1 MPSRAW
7 SRLLSSFASL
17 NAMLK
22 VKLGRPALKHILSMV
37 SLLGRRVNLSV
48 VKVCLTTLATLYRL
62 RKDGGNT
69 FLVLYLKGC
78 YSLLQQYIGGQR
90 LHDLTPFGA
99 RVGRTHSGCPSII
112 PAIHRRAIRQ
122 GDEWTIRFWLTIFSL
137 YRVLDCPPKLK
148 VNSISDGTTMD
159 PQLTYEFSQFIS
171 THFLS
176 ALKRFGKASMGRVR
190 SEDWSPL
197 SFMKGLKALP
207 FMISKSSPAVRGGNV
222 PGGAQATS
230 PAALLASAHAWM
242 ISPLLPYLRN
252 WCEMTNSLWVIN
264 RIEQWGQQLWVWE
277 DSLPLAPDSPG
288 CPCAAPNPLGRLGVK
303 EEPAGKVRVFAMVD
317 PFTQWLFDKLHR
329 RIFELLSLIPQDGTF
344 DQVQPI
350 YRLFEWKKKKELT
363 TRSSISLHSF
373 DLSSATDRIPIVLQK
388 VLLSPYLTSWG
399 AELWA
404 SLLIGRKY
412 HCGKNYVSIV
422 KGKKVSIP
430 LSSTGFLIYGTGQP
444 MGALSS
450 WAMLAFIHHAFV
462 QWSAFLAGKVKLG
475 SGWFAGYAILGDDVV
490 IASQSVAK
498 QYAALMCRMG
508 VGIGA
513 HKSMSSGSGSA
524 LEFAKRT
531 FFRAKDVSGIS
542 FREFVIGRQSFAGLL
557 ELIRKYSLSLGQ
569 TMSVL
574 GYGFRAKA
582 NISKRLTLLPKRLR
596 NYILAYYGPLGPGYK
611 GLAFWLPMKS
621 IAGRYASVLDR
632 VEVLTWQFFKDE
644 ISSLLSK
651 LDDLQPL
658 LEEAKRLGTVKRDR
672 EHYMSQAVSN
682 KAARSKDLPSPVEGG
697 RTDSHPGIE
706 RTTPLHVIDSLN
718 ETVYRGTFLD
728 TYIAARDLRTK
739 LEEMTLESLDWGT
752 LESLWE
758 EVRNIESLLGSLP
771 LPRNIHK
778 PIRDNISKEQMGI
791 LKKWYR
797 YSSLFRRSDNPPLE
811 N

>member
-1 MPSRAW
+1 
-7 SRLLSSFASL
+7 
-17 NAMLK
+17 
-22 VKLGRPALKHILSMV
+22 
-37 SLLGRRVNLSV
+37 
-48 VKVCLTTLATLYRL
+48 
-62 RKDGGNT
+62 
-69 FLVLYLKGC
+69 
-78 YSLLQQYIGGQR
+78 
-90 LHDLTPFGA
+90 
-99 RVGRTHSGCPSII
+99 
-112 PAIHRRAIRQ
+112 
-122 GDEWTIRFWLTIFSL
+122 
-137 YRVLDCPPKLK
+137 
-148 VNSISDGTTMD
+148 
-159 PQLTYEFSQFIS
+159 
-171 THFLS
+171 
-176 ALKRFGKASMGRVR
+176 
-190 SEDWSPL
+190 
-197 SFMKGLKALP
+197 
-207 FMISKSSPAVRGGNV
+207 
-222 PGGAQATS
+222 
-230 PAALLASAHAWM
+230 
-242 ISPLLPYLRN
+242 
-252 WCEMTNSLWVIN
+252 
-264 RIEQWGQQLWVWE
+264 
-277 DSLPLAPDSPG
+277 
-288 CPCAAPNPLGRLGVK
+288 
-303 EEPAGKVRVFAMVD
+303 MVD

-350 YRLFEWKKKKELT
+350 YRLFEWKEKKELT

-373 DLSSATDRIPIVLQK
+373 DLSSATDRIPIILQK
-388 VLLSPYLTSWG
+388 ILLSPYLGSWG

-412 HCGKNYVSIV
+412 HCGNNYVTII

-430 LSSTGFLIYGTGQP
+430 LSSTGYLIYGTGQP

-498 QYAALMCRMG
+498 QYAVLMSRMG

-513 HKSMSSGSGSA
+513 HKSMSSGSGLA

-531 FFRAKDVSGIS
+531 FYGGKDVSGIS

-557 ELIRKYSLSLGQ
+557 ELIRKYSLTLGQ

-596 NYILAYYGPLGPGYK
+596 NYILAYYGPLGPAYR

-621 IAGRYASVLDR
+621 IAGRYASVVDR

-651 LDDLQPL
+651 LDELQPL

-672 EHYMSQAVSN
+672 EHYMSREVSN
-682 KAARSKDLPSPVEGG
+682 KAAWVKDLPSPVEGG

-706 RTTPLHVIDSLN
+706 RTTPLYIIDSLN
-718 ETVYRGTFLD
+718 ETVYREVFLD
-728 TYIAARDLRTK
+728 TYIAARDLRSK
-739 LEEMTLESLDWGT
+739 LEEMTLDSLDWGT
-752 LESLWE
+752 LESLWA

-778 PIRDNISKEQMGI
+778 PIRENISKEQMGI
-791 LKKWYR
+791 LQKWYR
-797 YSSLFRRSDNPPLE
+797 YSGLFRRSDNPPLE